1 MYCCSVC
8 VRIQVLIDTS
18 ERACCFARFF
28 CFVLLRFAMFCH
40 FTFALPF
47 FGVLPCS
54 FLLFLFVVSP
64 LPYFCFWL
72 CVPPPRSV
80 GYGHQLDRQVRRGP
94 QERMPREQNV
104 VRLAL
109 VCWFEDPVCWLEGSV
124 CWLEW
129 SVCWLE
135 GSVGWNG
142 QFVG

>member
-72 CVPPPRSV
+72 CVPPPGQWDMVTNLIGKYGVVPKSVCPESKTSSGSLWYVGLKTQSV
-80 GYGHQLDRQVRRGP
+80 G
-94 QERMPREQNV
+94 
-104 VRLAL
+104 
-109 VCWFEDPVCWLEGSV
+109 
-124 CWLEW
+124 
-129 SVCWLE
+129 
-135 GSVGWNG
+135 
-142 QFVG
+142 